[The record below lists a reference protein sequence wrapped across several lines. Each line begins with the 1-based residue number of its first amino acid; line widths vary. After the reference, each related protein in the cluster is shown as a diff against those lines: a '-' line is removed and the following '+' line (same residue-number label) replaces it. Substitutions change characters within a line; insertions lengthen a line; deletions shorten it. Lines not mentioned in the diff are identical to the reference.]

1 MQKPSLAAAE
11 DGRYEAVR
19 RRDPGLDGTFY
30 YAVVTTGVYC
40 RPSCAARLAKRE
52 HVTFYATLEAAEG
65 AGYRACKRC
74 KPEGTDDRERMR
86 AAIARACSHIE
97 SATEIPKLEELAA
110 IAAVSP
116 YHFHRAFKNA
126 LGVTPRR
133 YAMARRAERLG
144 AGVRNSSRV
153 TDAAYEG
160 GFGSS
165 SGFYD
170 GAPRAL
176 GMTPTAFRK
185 HGSGEHIRIATV
197 ATSLGIVLVAGTA
210 RGICAVRF
218 GDDPDALRAAVV
230 GDFAGATFLEP
241 DADFEP
247 LVASIVSRI
256 EGEAQQAQIPMDLR
270 GTVFQRRVW
279 DALLTIRSGE
289 RVSYGELARRL
300 GTPKAVRAVAQ
311 AVAVN
316 PAAVI
321 VPCHR
326 VVAGDGTMRG
336 YRWGVERKRAL
347 LERERR

>member
-1 MQKPSLAAAE
+1 
-11 DGRYEAVR
+11 
-19 RRDPGLDGTFY
+19 
-30 YAVVTTGVYC
+30 
-40 RPSCAARLAKRE
+40 
-52 HVTFYATLEAAEG
+52 
-65 AGYRACKRC
+65 
-74 KPEGTDDRERMR
+74 
-86 AAIARACSHIE
+86 
-97 SATEIPKLEELAA
+97 
-110 IAAVSP
+110 
-116 YHFHRAFKNA
+116 
-126 LGVTPRR
+126 
-133 YAMARRAERLG
+133 
-144 AGVRNSSRV
+144 
-153 TDAAYEG
+153 
-160 GFGSS
+160 
-165 SGFYD
+165 
-170 GAPRAL
+170 
-176 GMTPTAFRK
+176 
-185 HGSGEHIRIATV
+185 
-197 ATSLGIVLVAGTA
+197 VLVAGTA